1 MAVESVRYWWF
12 ERRSAVALAWRIF
25 RAVLTGRFA
34 RLEVIRYDGE
44 RGECVKFRVVRKGD
58 DALRTAGLSTNA
70 PDDINDAWPCPIFCP
85 GGGGG
90 A

>member
-1 MAVESVRYWWF
+1 MAVTPVNFWWF
-12 ERRSAVALAWRIF
+12 ERRSAVALAFRIL
-25 RAVLTGRFA
+25 RAVLLGRFA
-34 RLEVIRYDGE
+34 RLEVIRYEGA

-58 DALRTAGLSTNA
+58 DALRAAGKTTM